1 MVQKKCGLE
10 VSVYIELAQCY
21 REIGNIAESKRVL
34 FLASQV
40 DQSSDNNVLALLKEL
55 EYSKSLYL
63 CYKQTI
69 LILVITLITSFFRNI
84 HINNLLNSCSL
95 FFIPSF
101 ISYTSF

>member
-63 CYKQTI
+63 CYKQT
-69 LILVITLITSFFRNI
+69 
-84 HINNLLNSCSL
+84 NNTISSNNTDYELLQKH
-95 FFIPSF
+95 
-101 ISYTSF
+101 SYQ